1 MTTSNSVVLYAMVS
15 TRHLP
20 RGILA
25 KKGENG
31 RLSNYEKRGDGK
43 MAILSISKGELPV
56 DVSIGTIVPME
67 FKLDNKD
74 RVRALR
80 SGNTF
85 LAEGYFDELT
95 KKSKIFVISDVTIES
110 RAVSLAY
117 CEKHGISTA
126 MLKELAAIRGDAIRM
141 DASGVLEDN
150 GQDIACLVSVLGGLG
165 IPVDID
171 TGRKINTFFYIRAK
185 KMSGVDSVASMLKE
199 SPLVLAEYPDNTGN
213 FTFDAMEK
221 ICHTNGIRA
230 TSSERLCAVIA
241 STLQS
246 MARKGHVCW
255 GVNSLLAIDRVKT
268 LKLELCKNEYGL
280 DNWAATVLASS
291 SRTSLMREYAKMVYD
306 PQKPEKY
313 KDEYV
318 AYYKDVLTERG
329 EAPENAKRKATGSW
343 NAIYLVKSFLSE
355 YNGARDFA
363 QRIRPAGEDAAL
375 KNIEESISMCSQG
388 LKLDAEQM
396 KAVQNAFS
404 SMSSVI
410 VGAAGT
416 GKTTVVRVIARIA
429 QTNKLNPVLLAPSA
443 TAATRM
449 SQEAG
454 GIPYSTIHRF
464 VGIMPEDE
472 DLGIDSNLMEKDD
485 ISAFAGTK
493 LVIVDEMSMCQ
504 LDVFARLLKV
514 MSKHPD
520 VMLVL
525 VGDEAQLPAIGLQF
539 FHQVAAG
546 LIPNLPVTKL
556 ETVYRAKDD
565 ELAGFCD
572 DLRHGE
578 LNFPKGEQAVKFE
591 GNISMDEFL
600 SRNSDIL
607 KQRSVMV
614 VSPHARDVKMLNA
627 KIRSLVSPEKPQRI
641 TGDLYVGDKV
651 ITIINDYADT
661 DEKKACRC
669 KDRDFDVYNGTV
681 GVIDEYDNVAKTVSI
696 SLTMADGVIRPTKY
710 TVDEIQTYIMPAYAI
725 TVHKAQGAQAD
736 NVLLYVGGKFPTNR
750 NMLYTAATRAKKKL
764 VIAGNPE
771 VLEQSVQ
778 KKARPGYTKFA
789 FRVKDR
795 LLDTFAPKKKDS
807 NEGIRL
813 L

>member
-1 MTTSNSVVLYAMVS
+1 MVL
-15 TRHLP
+15 TRHVP
-20 RGILA
+20 KGIYA
-25 KKGENG
+25 KNGENG
-31 RLSNYEKRGDGK
+31 RRLSNYERRGDGK
-43 MAILSISKGELPV
+43 MAILH
-56 DVSIGTIVPME
+56 VSQGTIPDDVPLGVPVPMQ

-74 RVRALR
+74 RVQALR
-80 SGNTF
+80 TGITF
-85 LAEGYFDELT
+85 FCEGHFEELT
-95 KKSKIFVISDVTIES
+95 KKSKIFVISDITIES
-110 RAVSLAY
+110 REATMAY
-117 CEKHGISTA
+117 RQKHGLSPTLL
-126 MLKELAAIRGDAIRM
+126 MELGAIRM
-141 DASGVLEDN
+141 DASGAVEKN
-150 GQDIACLVSVLGGLG
+150 NKQDIAKLMFIMADFG
-165 IPVDID
+165 IPVGIDI
-171 TGRKINTFFYIRAK
+171 GEKIDAFFSLRAK
-185 KMSGVDSVASMLKE
+185 KMPDTDSVASMVEKT
-199 SPLVLAEYPDNTGN
+199 PLVLAEYPDDTGN
-213 FTFDAMEK
+213 ITYNTMEK
-221 ICHTNGIRA
+221 VCQSKGIRA
-230 TSSERLCAVIA
+230 TSDEMLCVIIT
-241 STLQS
+241 STLQVF
-246 MARKGHVCW
+246 ARKGYVCW
-255 GVNSLLAIDRVKT
+255 GVNSLFANEKVRSLLNEV
-268 LKLELCKNEYGL
+268 CKEKYGL
-280 DNWAATVLASS
+280 SKWVAGALATTSRSS
-291 SRTSLMREYAKMVYD
+291 VMKNYARVVYD
-306 PQKPEKY
+306 PQKPAAY
-313 KDEYV
+313 KDEYI
-318 AYYKDVLTERG
+318 AYYSNIMIEEG
-329 EAPENAKRKATGSW
+329 MSPEDAEKKATTSW
-343 NAIYLVKSFLSE
+343 NAIYLVKSFFSE
-355 YNGARDFA
+355 YYGARDFA
-363 QRIRPAGEDAAL
+363 SRIRVAEGNAAVN
-375 KNIEESISMCSQG
+375 NIEEAISICSQG
-388 LKLDAEQM
+388 LNLDETQIS
-396 KAVQNAFS
+396 AVRSAFS
-404 SMSSVI
+404 NMTSVI

-429 QTNKLNPVLLAPSA
+429 QTSKMNPVILAPSA
-443 TAATRM
+443 TAAARM

-493 LVIVDEMSMCQ
+493 LMIVDEMSMCQ

-572 DLRHGE
+572 SLRHGE
-578 LNFPKGEQAVKFE
+578 LSFPEGDQTVKFE

-600 SRNSDIL
+600 SRNEDIL

-627 KIRSLVSPEKPQRI
+627 KIRSLVSPKAPQRI

-771 VLEQSVQ
+771 MLEQSVQ